1 MRRGRSRC
9 ACCETNETQHALKLL
24 CVTWNLFEHARG
36 NAKDW
41 KTEKRGKRKREHD
54 DEDIERLLQSSHRT
68 TRSVSFIAWWCRT
81 KVCSSSKDSI
91 QSEMCGGSRTN
102 IELTQHLELAD
113 GNGHI
118 AQQEPL
124 GEYAVSRFGQ
134 RQKTS
139 IWSRMVERWVESA
152 CG

>member
-1 MRRGRSRC
+1 MQEG
-9 ACCETNETQHALKLL
+9 TQ
-24 CVTWNLFEHARG
+24 RI
-36 NAKDW
+36 
-41 KTEKRGKRKREHD
+41 GKRKRGV
-54 DEDIERLLQSSHRT
+54 RGRGNT
-68 TRSVSFIAWWCRT
+68 MT
-81 KVCSSSKDSI
+81 KTSKDFCNPAI
-91 QSEMCGGSRTN
+91 VPLGQSRSSRGGAGRKSAPAHKGFNTVGDRCGGSRTN
-102 IELTQHLELAD
+102 IEQTQHLELAD